1 MVTLRLHQKNV
12 QGVSDVEAMGLQ
24 YWFGSKAIA
33 QY

>member
-1 MVTLRLHQKNV
+1 MVTLHLHQTSV
-12 QGVSDVEAMGLQ
+12 PGVNDVEAMGLQ